1 MEYDILESLLNSH
14 ESLNIYRYS
23 YRSYLSLEN
32 VLNLVLF
39 DEEYTRSLAYQIN
52 RLKKDIATLPL
63 RSSDDLTTCK
73 KTIMDASLMMQQ
85 VQIDRLTLVDPKSKM
100 RLDLEALLAD
110 LSDLLHATSLSISD
124 TYFNHSY
131 RQKQLVHQNITD

>member
-1 MEYDILESLLNSH
+1 
-14 ESLNIYRYS
+14 
-23 YRSYLSLEN
+23 
-32 VLNLVLF
+32 
-39 DEEYTRSLAYQIN
+39 
-52 RLKKDIATLPL
+52 
-63 RSSDDLTTCK
+63 
-73 KTIMDASLMMQQ
+73 MDASLMMQQ